1 MLRNLWWIALLLA
14 LQACS
19 KPVFE
24 FRGYTDLSS
33 CTEVVDAELA
43 NGARYDGVFG
53 SEDEANPAQTVELS
67 GMLFSE
73 RVDIDV
79 TCTSGRID
87 SIQYVSPAS
96 DPIETGAIFARF
108 AAELEALFGAPTVI
122 TSENARSLRYL
133 CQTPSPV
140 LLEEWVLEPEGGPDE
155 AAADETIWHEVY
167 LAVVPQAAA
176 CLRQ

>member
-1 MLRNLWWIALLLA
+1 MLRNLWWTALLLA

-19 KPVFE
+19 EPVFE

-33 CTEVVDAELA
+33 CTEIIDAELA

-53 SEDEANPAQTVELS
+53 SEDPENPAQTVELS

-73 RVDIDV
+73 RVNIDV

-87 SIQYVSPAS
+87 SIQYVSPAR
-96 DPIETGAIFARF
+96 DPIETGAVFARF

-122 TSENARSLRYL
+122 TSEEARSLRYL
-133 CQTPSPV
+133 CHTPSPV
-140 LLEEWVLEPEGGPDE
+140 LLEEWVIETEGGPGE
-155 AAADETIWHEVY
+155 AVDETTEHEVY
-167 LAVVPQAAA
+167 LAVVPEAAA